1 MISCFSH
8 RLLSSGRS
16 RQTGV
21 SILMALIV
29 VLIVGSV
36 MASVAL
42 TTHYTLR
49 RGETITRITQ
59 SQAYNHGVLLL
70 AKQLLILDGHQ
81 NDYDGLN
88 ELWAQRLP
96 GYAVE
101 GGVVNGYITEL
112 DSRFNLAGLQV
123 DNPFEQTVFRRLW
136 TLLAADHQ
144 AIEKIVALIKTKKY
158 LSVIGLFAAAGLDE
172 AELNRLAPY
181 FTYLPT
187 NANQLNIN
195 CISAPVLAAYLA
207 LSLDHAEQ
215 LIAPLKTTPLK
226 SQAALRQFAQQH
238 RLAQIG
244 TSVLDPTSISVIELR
259 FGVKSRYFQVVGRT
273 TIGAVSSVSLYTL
286 DRNRAN
292 LNLLSQRLNKLVTE

>member
-1 MISCFSH
+1 MAS
-8 RLLSSGRS
+8 RLIVSSRT
-16 RQTGV
+16 RQMGV
-21 SILMALIV
+21 SLLIALIA

-42 TTHYTLR
+42 TTHYTLK
-49 RGETITRITQ
+49 RGETITHLTQ

-96 GYAVE
+96 GFTVE

-112 DSRFNLAGLQV
+112 NSRFNLAGLHV
-123 DNPFEQTVFRRLW
+123 DNPFEQAVFRRLW
-136 TLLAADHQ
+136 SLLDADTQRSEQLITLAKSQ
-144 AIEKIVALIKTKKY
+144 KY
-158 LSVIGLFAAAGLDE
+158 FSVIGLFTAAGINE
-172 AELNRLAPY
+172 VELNRLAPY

-195 CISAPVLAAYLA
+195 CVSAPVLAAYLN
-207 LSLDHAEQ
+207 LGLGQAEQ
-215 LIAPLKTTPLK
+215 LIAPLKTAPLS
-226 SQAALRQFAQQH
+226 SQTALRRFAKQH
-238 RLAQIG
+238 QIAEIG
-244 TSVLDPTSISVIELR
+244 TSALDPTSTSVIELR
-259 FGVKSRYFQVVGRT
+259 FGIKSRYFQVVSIT
-273 TIGAVSSVSLYTL
+273 TLGTASAVSLYTL
-286 DRNRAN
+286 DRNGQS